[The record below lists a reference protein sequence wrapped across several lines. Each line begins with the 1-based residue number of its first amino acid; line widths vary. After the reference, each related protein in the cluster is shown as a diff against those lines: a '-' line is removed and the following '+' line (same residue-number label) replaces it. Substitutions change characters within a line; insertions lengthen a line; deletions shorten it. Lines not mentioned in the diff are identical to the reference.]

1 MKLAELARPLEVTR
15 HGLVQRLAVPPGPLG
30 WKLSPQS
37 KSSVMPR
44 KTPKLS
50 AARTRIVSVAGIR
63 LDHRKSV
70 RPFKGIFCDDISEF
84 ESSLPSHAVGSLWPL
99 QATASPSIRHDAS
112 LSESAARAINTSG
125 HIPIPRVAA
134 SEDPSYSPSCGFPRC
149 LCWDRLGQP
158 SL

>member
-1 MKLAELARPLEVTR
+1 MKLAELVGIARPLEVAR

-30 WKLSPQS
+30 RKLSPQS

-70 RPFKGIFCDDISEF
+70 RPFRGIFCHDISEF
-84 ESSLPSHAVGSLWPL
+84 V
-99 QATASPSIRHDAS
+99 
-112 LSESAARAINTSG
+112 LSAQPRSRVSVARLS
-125 HIPIPRVAA
+125 R
-134 SEDPSYSPSCGFPRC
+134 S
-149 LCWDRLGQP
+149 W
-158 SL
+158 